1 MIIRAASPT
10 DHGTIQDIAQR
21 TWPVAYGRILSP
33 GQLAYM
39 LASMYSLAAIGEQ
52 CDRQGHRYVLA
63 LHEDMAVGFA
73 SCSHDHLGR
82 GRTRLHKLYVL
93 PEAQGTG
100 AGSALLE
107 HVSAAAREA
116 GDRAIELNVNRHNP
130 ASGFY
135 ERHGFRV
142 VRDEVIDIG
151 QGYVMD
157 DHVMELALDR
167 PGEVD

>member
-1 MIIRAASPT
+1 M
-10 DHGTIQDIAQR
+10 
-21 TWPVAYGRILSP
+21 
-33 GQLAYM
+33 
-39 LASMYSLAAIGEQ
+39 
-52 CDRQGHRYVLA
+52 
-63 LHEDMAVGFA
+63 
-73 SCSHDHLGR
+73 
-82 GRTRLHKLYVL
+82 
-93 PEAQGTG
+93 
-100 AGSALLE
+100 
-107 HVSAAAREA
+107 SAAAREA

>member
-82 GRTRLHKLYVL
+82 AVRGSTSCTSYRKHKGPVRAVHCWNMCPLRRGKQVTGR
-93 PEAQGTG
+93 
-100 AGSALLE
+100 S
-107 HVSAAAREA
+107 
-116 GDRAIELNVNRHNP
+116 N
-130 ASGFY
+130 
-135 ERHGFRV
+135 
-142 VRDEVIDIG
+142 
-151 QGYVMD
+151 
-157 DHVMELALDR
+157 
-167 PGEVD
+167 